1 MVRMW
6 VFSDKKDL
14 EVLKSELE
22 IIDKV
27 NLFYIYCSL
36 KLFVNFRCIIPVIF

>member
-1 MVRMW
+1 MVSIYF
-6 VFSDKKDL
+6 FSDTKDL

-22 IIDKV
+22 IIDEV

-36 KLFVNFRCIIPVIF
+36 KLFVNFRCIVPVIF